1 VAIDTFYKSYGA
13 TDLASL
19 HYVTFIEPFAVLP
32 TETLSFDF
40 EKFTNN
46 SIKQMIEEKIN
57 DHFLL
62 LEEHFFTAILLH
74 KKTYEV
80 QFKDI

>member
-74 KKTYEV
+74 KKNL
-80 QFKDI
+80 